1 MNKTLVI
8 GGGIAAVLVL
18 AVVFAFSGANETP
31 EGLAFGDVTVDGAT
45 LPVFEAGAND
55 PALGTPGPVLTG
67 ADVDGSPVAIG
78 GPGEPR
84 IVLFLAHWC
93 SHCQRE
99 VPAVTDYLAANDVDV
114 EFLSVATGSNATAP
128 NYPPSVWLEREEWPV
143 PTLYDDAS
151 STAGEAYGLS
161 GYPFWVILD
170 SEGAV
175 QSRFSGEVT
184 DEQLQ
189 AVVDFAASLR
199 G

>member
-18 AVVFAFSGANETP
+18 AVVFAFSGTNTASD
-31 EGLAFGDVTVDGAT
+31 GFAFGDVNIEGAA
-45 LPVFEAGAND
+45 LPVFEAGTND
-55 PALGTPGPVLTG
+55 PALGTPGPLIG
-67 ADVDGSPVAIG
+67 GVDDQGNTVSIG

-99 VPAVTDYLAANDVDV
+99 VPRVTDYLAQNDVDV
-114 EFLSVATGSNATAP
+114 EFLAVATGSNATAA

-143 PTLYDDAS
+143 PTLYDDANN
-151 STAGEAYGLS
+151 TAGTAYGLS
-161 GYPFWVILD
+161 GFPFWVILD
-170 SEGAV
+170 SDGVV
-175 QSRFSGEVT
+175 QSRFSGEAT
-184 DEQLQ
+184 TEQLQ
-189 AVVDFAASLR
+189 AVVDFASTLS

>member
-8 GGGIAAVLVL
+8 GGGIFAVLAL
-18 AVVFAFSGANETP
+18 AVVFAFSGANDVA
-31 EGLAFGDVTVDGAT
+31 EGLAFGDVTLDGET
-45 LPVFEAGAND
+45 LPTFEAGTND
-55 PALGTPGPVLTG
+55 PALGAPGPVLTG
-67 ADVDGSPVAIG
+67 ADRDGSPVTIG

-93 SHCQRE
+93 AHCQRE
-99 VPAVTDYLAANDVDV
+99 VPSVTDYLAENDVDV

-143 PTLYDDAS
+143 PTLYDDAAG
-151 STAGEAYGLS
+151 TAGSAYGLS

-170 SEGAV
+170 SDGAV

-189 AVVDFAASLR
+189 AVVDFAATLR

>member
-8 GGGIAAVLVL
+8 GGGIVAVLAL
-18 AVVFAFSGANETP
+18 AVVFAFSGADDVA

-45 LPVFEAGAND
+45 LPAFEAGTND
-55 PALGTPGPVLTG
+55 PALGALGPVLTG
-67 ADVDGSPVAIG
+67 ADRDGSPVTIG

-84 IVLFLAHWC
+84 IVMFLAHWC

-99 VPAVTDYLAANDVDV
+99 VPSVTDYLAENDVDV

-143 PTLYDDAS
+143 ATLYDDPA
-151 STAGEAYGLS
+151 STAGNAYGLS

-170 SEGAV
+170 SDGAV

-189 AVVDFAASLR
+189 AVVDFAATLR

>member
-18 AVVFAFSGANETP
+18 AVVFAFSGADDAA
-31 EGLAFGDVTVDGAT
+31 EGFAFGDVTVEGAT
-45 LPVFEAGAND
+45 LPVFEVGTND
-55 PALGTPGPVLTG
+55 PALGTPGPVISG
-67 ADVDGSPVAIG
+67 ADESGNPVVVG

-99 VPAVTDYLAANDVDV
+99 VPRVTDYLAENDVDV

-128 NYPPSVWLEREEWPV
+128 NYPPSRWLENEEWPV
-143 PTLYDDAS
+143 PTLYDDAVG
-151 STAGEAYGLS
+151 TAGNAYGLS
-161 GYPFWVILD
+161 GFPFWVILD
-170 SEGAV
+170 GDGLV
-175 QSRFSGEVT
+175 QTRFSGEAT
-184 DEQLQ
+184 EEQLQ
-189 AVVDFAASLR
+189 AVVDFASTLS

>member
-8 GGGIAAVLVL
+8 GGGIVAVLAL
-18 AVVFAFSGANETP
+18 AVVFAFSGANDVA
-31 EGLAFGDVTVDGAT
+31 EGLAFGDVNVEGAA
-45 LPVFEAGAND
+45 LPVFEAGTND
-55 PALGTPGPVLTG
+55 PALGTPGPLVG
-67 ADVDGSPVAIG
+67 GVDDEGNTVSIG

-84 IVLFLAHWC
+84 IVMFLAHWC

-99 VPAVTDYLAANDVDV
+99 VPSVTDYLAENDVDV
-114 EFLSVATGSNATAP
+114 EFLAVATGSNATAP
-128 NYPPSVWLEREEWPV
+128 NYPPSVWLEREGWPV
-143 PTLYDDAS
+143 PTLYDDAD
-151 STAGEAYGLS
+151 STAGKAYGLS

-170 SEGAV
+170 SDGAV

-189 AVVDFAASLR
+189 AVVDFAATLR

>member
-8 GGGIAAVLVL
+8 GGGIVAVLAL
-18 AVVFAFSGANETP
+18 AVVFAFSGADETA

-45 LPVFEAGAND
+45 LPAFEAGTND

-67 ADVDGSPVAIG
+67 ADQDGATVTIG
-78 GPGEPR
+78 GSGEPR
-84 IVLFLAHWC
+84 IVMFLAHWC

-99 VPAVTDYLAANDVDV
+99 VPSVTDYLAENDVDV
-114 EFLSVATGSNATAP
+114 EFLAVATGSNATAP

-143 PTLYDDAS
+143 PTLYDDAD
-151 STAGEAYGLS
+151 STAGKAYGLS

-170 SEGAV
+170 GDGAV

-189 AVVDFAASLR
+189 AVVDFAATLR